1 VALVITTWLWG
12 RRYGPDYVAR
22 LAAGVARHLK
32 QPYRFAVMRPE
43 PADRL
48 LTEIPGCFCRLRS
61 FDPAWQA
68 RQGIA
73 AGDRLVWMDLDMVI
87 TGPLDALFDREE
99 DFVIWQHANA
109 SNPCPYNASVTMLR
123 AGAHPEVWRDF
134 SPMAAAQRPF
144 FSFPDDQGW
153 LWHAVPDAAGWECGA
168 ASGIWAFGKRA
179 WPKDNKLPAGA
190 RIVAFPGFRDPSQFG
205 HLDWVAQHWRA

>member
-12 RRYGPDYVAR
+12 RRYGPDYVVR

-43 PADRL
+43 PADGP
-48 LTEIPGCFCRLRS
+48 LTEISGCFCRLRS

-73 AGDRLVWMDLDMVI
+73 EGDRLMCLDLDMVI
-87 TGPLDALFDREE
+87 TGPLDALFDRPEP
-99 DFVIWQHANA
+99 FTILQGVNS
-109 SNPCPYNASVTMLR
+109 SNPCSFNGSLWMLR
-123 AGAHPEVWRDF
+123 AGQHAEVWQDF
-134 SPMAAAQRPF
+134 SLAEAARVPF
-144 FSFPDDQGW
+144 FQFPDDQAW
-153 LWHAVPDAAGWECGA
+153 FAAKIPHAAAWTDVDGVY
-168 ASGIWAFGKRA
+168 AFKKRN
-179 WPKDNKLPAGA
+179 WPKGDALPSNA
-190 RIVAFPGFRDPSQFG
+190 RVVAFPGFRDPSQFG